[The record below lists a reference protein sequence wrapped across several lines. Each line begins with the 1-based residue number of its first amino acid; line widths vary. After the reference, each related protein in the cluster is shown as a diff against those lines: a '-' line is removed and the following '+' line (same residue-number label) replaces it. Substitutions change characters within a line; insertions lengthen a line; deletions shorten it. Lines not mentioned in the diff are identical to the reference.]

1 MTQEQI
7 IKRLNDLDLFG
18 TVEPAIFRYEHFDC
32 FNDNY
37 LIEIKSRQREYNPW
51 LIEKY
56 KYDKNIREAT
66 DQKKLFVY
74 VTEFRRK
81 LIIWNITDLTVNG
94 YNFNWEIKR
103 QPQTT
108 DFDLKEQIPKRVGYL
123 LEQFGKIVR

>member
-66 DQKKLFVY
+66 NQKKLFVY

-108 DFDLKEQIPKRVGYL
+108 EFDLTEQIPKRVGYL
-123 LEQFGKIVR
+123 LEQFGKIVT

>member
-94 YNFNWEIKR
+94 YNFNWEVKR

-108 DFDLKEQIPKRVGYL
+108 EFNFTEQIPKRVGYL
-123 LEQFGKIVR
+123 LEQFGKIVT

>member
-94 YNFNWEIKR
+94 YNFNWEVKR

-108 DFDLKEQIPKRVGYL
+108 EFNFTEQIPKRVGYL

>member
-81 LIIWNITDLTVNG
+81 LIIWNISDLTVNG
-94 YNFNWEIKR
+94 YNFNWEVKA
-103 QPQTT
+103 TT
-108 DFDLKEQIPKRVGYL
+108 NNRV
-123 LEQFGKIVR
+123 

>member
-56 KYDKNIREAT
+56 KYDKNIKEAT

-94 YNFNWEIKR
+94 YNFNWEVKR

-108 DFDLKEQIPKRVGYL
+108 EFDYTEQIPKRVGYL

>member
-66 DQKKLFVY
+66 NQKKLFVY

-108 DFDLKEQIPKRVGYL
+108 EFDLTEQIPKRVGYL

>member
-56 KYDKNIREAT
+56 KYDKNIKEAT
-66 DQKKLFVY
+66 DQKKLFLY

-94 YNFNWEIKR
+94 YNFNWEVKR

-108 DFDLKEQIPKRVGYL
+108 EFDLTSQIPKRVGYL

>member
-66 DQKKLFVY
+66 NQKKLFVY

-108 DFDLKEQIPKRVGYL
+108 EFDLKEQIPKRVGYL
-123 LEQFGKIVR
+123 LEQFGKIVT

>member
-56 KYDKNIREAT
+56 KYDKNIKEAT

-94 YNFNWEIKR
+94 YNFNWEVKR

-108 DFDLKEQIPKRVGYL
+108 EFDLTSQIPKRVGYL

>member
-108 DFDLKEQIPKRVGYL
+108 EFDLKEPIPKRVGYL
-123 LEQFGKIVR
+123 LEQFGKIVT

>member
-66 DQKKLFVY
+66 NQKKLFVY

-108 DFDLKEQIPKRVGYL
+108 EFDLKEQIPKRVGYL

>member
-18 TVEPAIFRYEHFDC
+18 TVEPSIFRYEHFDC

-66 DQKKLFVY
+66 NQKKLFVY

-81 LIIWNITDLTVNG
+81 LIIWNISDLTVNG
-94 YNFNWEIKR
+94 YNFNWEVKR

-108 DFDLKEQIPKRVGYL
+108 EFNFTEPIPKRVGYL
-123 LEQFGKIVR
+123 LEQFGKIVK

>member
-108 DFDLKEQIPKRVGYL
+108 EFDLKEQIPKRVGYL
-123 LEQFGKIVR
+123 LEQFGKIVT

>member
-7 IKRLNDLDLFG
+7 IKRLNELDLFG

-56 KYDKNIREAT
+56 KYDKNIKEAT
-66 DQKKLFVY
+66 DQKKLFLY

-94 YNFNWEIKR
+94 YNFNWEVKR

-108 DFDLKEQIPKRVGYL
+108 EFDLTSQIPKRVGYL